1 MEGLNPA
8 IHAFSLPQGKDVD
21 TRDKRTAVRF
31 DFCGQGAWR

>member
-21 TRDKRTAVRF
+21 TRDKRGY
-31 DFCGQGAWR
+31 DE